1 MNMKTSVR
9 PVPPR
14 QQGTALIVALIAL
27 VAMISAGF
35 ALFRSV
41 DTANM
46 AANNYQFVRTAQ
58 QGVDLAVNE
67 ALMAYAQ
74 SHPNPALRVANRNVN
89 DLAVGYSAVQLAHDA
104 SGIPNVLANLP
115 SPAWTAAGPTP
126 SGWPGEQVDNTS
138 RQLRRYV
145 IDRMCNAQGI
155 ATPNNCRLYEMLI
168 DSNCDSVNGGGCSS
182 ASSEW
187 LPFIRITVRVDGP
200 RNSVSYAQMFMK
212 AE

>member
-1 MNMKTSVR
+1 MKIPLSPASSNQR
-9 PVPPR
+9 
-14 QQGTALIVALIAL
+14 GTALIVALIAL

-41 DTANM
+41 DTANL
-46 AANNYQFVRTAQ
+46 AANNYQFVRSAQ
-58 QGVDLAVNE
+58 QGVDMAVNE
-67 ALMAYAQ
+67 ALMAYSQ
-74 SHPNPALRVANRNVN
+74 SHPNAALRVMDRNTSN
-89 DLAVGYSAVQLAHDA
+89 LAIGYSAVQLPHDA
-104 SGIPNVLANLP
+104 SGIPNVLANLT
-115 SPAWTAAGPTP
+115 SPAWTAAGPSP

-145 IDRMCNAQGI
+145 IDRMCNAQGV

-168 DSNCDSVNGGGCSS
+168 DSNCDALNGGGCSS